1 MSDATSIS
9 DFALAALITYGPLAL
24 ALTLL
29 LGAAGLPLPGSIVL
43 LAAGAFA
50 RQGFIDW
57 RYAWI
62 AAVLGVVA
70 GDSIAYAI
78 GRMGGVWAEDRLAR
92 MSAWQKATDEF
103 ARRGGWAIFLTR
115 FLITPLGVAVS
126 LIAGISA
133 YAWQRFVL
141 VDLSGEFLWVTIYG
155 GIGFALGSQW
165 QVASQFI
172 SDFSGLI
179 LGVALL
185 ITGIVLG
192 VRFVWRRGAPPSGTQ
207 VAPAPQPGD

>member
-207 VAPAPQPGD
+207 VTPAPQPGD

>member
-70 GDSIAYAI
+70 GDSIAYAF
-78 GRMGGVWAEDRLAR
+78 GRVGGVWAEDRLAR

-103 ARRGGWAIFLTR
+103 AHRGGWAIFLTR

-133 YAWQRFVL
+133 YGWQRFVL

-185 ITGIVLG
+185 ITGIILG
-192 VRFVWRRGAPPSGTQ
+192 VRFVWRRGA
-207 VAPAPQPGD
+207 APAGAQRAPASQPGD